1 MSVKMSQKYKI
12 DNFLRELLEKTW
24 LFCAFQT
31 PVKNGPIRPH
41 TFFALRTSGCDFN
54 VFTFIQTMIFHL
66 DRVREM
72 FWDFGSNSERVAT
85 EEERELVTQ
94 LLTSEI
100 EKDDGKLVYDHKVT
114 KIQK

>member
-1 MSVKMSQKYKI
+1 MVVLCVSNANKKWPYSP
-12 DNFLRELLEKTW
+12 TH
-24 LFCAFQT
+24 
-31 PVKNGPIRPH
+31 P
-41 TFFALRTSGCDFN
+41 FFALRTSGCDFN

-94 LLTSEI
+94 LVTSEI

-114 KIQK
+114 KN

>member
-1 MSVKMSQKYKI
+1 
-12 DNFLRELLEKTW
+12 
-24 LFCAFQT
+24 
-31 PVKNGPIRPH
+31 
-41 TFFALRTSGCDFN
+41 
-54 VFTFIQTMIFHL
+54 
-66 DRVREM
+66 M
-72 FWDFGSNSERVAT
+72 FWDFGRNSERIAT